1 MITHSPRPPH
11 VVLADHFAQAGA
23 CTHPLRIRLTSGE
36 QFDCYRP
43 HFDVDELVLSVTTY
57 EGVVRNVRA
66 AEVQAIFERRPRL
79 PVYAGVSL
87 AAILLGAGICALV
100 VPFLAPLTAVD
111 GASIGGLAG
120 ALGAA
125 VLLLPTLNPV
135 AYPRLVEHLG
145 GFVHWRAVFP
155 KADA

>member
-11 VVLADHFAQAGA
+11 VLLADHFAQSGA

-36 QFDCYRP
+36 EFDCHRP
-43 HFDVDELVLSVTTY
+43 VFDVDELVLSVTTY
-57 EGVVRNVRA
+57 ERVVRNVPA
-66 AEVQAIFERRPRL
+66 AEVQAIFERHPPL

-87 AAILLGAGICALV
+87 AAVLLGAGLGALV
-100 VPFLAPLTAVD
+100 VPLLAPLKAVD

-125 VLLLPTLNPV
+125 VLLLPTLNPI
-135 AYPRLVEHLG
+135 AYPRLVKHLG
-145 GFVHWRAVFP
+145 AFVYWRAVFP